1 MAARHSPAGLRSG
14 DSGAGEFEFGG
25 GTQVP
30 GRNWGCPD
38 WIRGDGDG
46 GAGIWFERALLRG
59 RRGFARQVQDVRG
72 FVVWG
77 CSLNSVRRH
86 ELGSLNLVRNPSFYL
101 DFGLR

>member
-1 MAARHSPAGLRSG
+1 VIRAPGSSN
-14 DSGAGEFEFGG
+14 SGAGRRSRGGIGVVRIGSEGMGTGALGFGLS
-25 GTQVP
+25 
-30 GRNWGCPD
+30 C
-38 WIRGDGDG
+38 
-46 GAGIWFERALLRG
+46 ALLRG

-77 CSLNSVRRH
+77 CSLSSVRRH